1 MSNSYSISNGKLSRC
16 DVDAVAPGPGE
27 VTVEIQASSINY
39 RDLGIQAGFYP
50 SRQGVVPLSDG
61 AGTIVAVGEG
71 VLGLVPGQLV
81 ASCFYPF
88 WEAGPATARN
98 HSASLGCEM
107 DGLLR
112 HRATLPETAFI
123 ETPEHLTATQAATL
137 PCAAVTAWAALI
149 TRGALVPGEHVLVQG
164 TGGVAVF
171 AVQFAKAMGAKVT
184 VISSSD
190 EKLARIRD
198 LGADNT
204 VNYREH
210 PQWSDRVNDLLGG
223 ESIDLAIEL
232 GGAETLAQSL
242 NCIRVGGRVSVI
254 GVLSGNEA
262 QVVISD
268 ILRKWVSLNG
278 ITVSHREDFRAMSRF
293 MAAHL
298 ITPVIDHEV
307 AFDQAETAYGELGA
321 GQHFGKIVITHR

>member
-1 MSNSYSISNGKLSRC
+1 
-16 DVDAVAPGPGE
+16 
-27 VTVEIQASSINY
+27 
-39 RDLGIQAGFYP
+39 
-50 SRQGVVPLSDG
+50 
-61 AGTIVAVGEG
+61 
-71 VLGLVPGQLV
+71 
-81 ASCFYPF
+81 
-88 WEAGPATARN
+88 
-98 HSASLGCEM
+98 
-107 DGLLR
+107 
-112 HRATLPETAFI
+112 
-123 ETPEHLTATQAATL
+123 
-137 PCAAVTAWAALI
+137 
-149 TRGALVPGEHVLVQG
+149 VQG

-171 AVQFAKAMGAKVT
+171 AVQFAKAMGATVT

-223 ESIDLAIEL
+223 ESVDLAIEL

-278 ITVSHREDFRAMSRF
+278 ITVSHREDFRAMNRF
-293 MAAHL
+293 MATHH

-307 AFDQAETAYGELGA
+307 AFEQAETAYGELGA
-321 GQHFGKIVITHR
+321 GQHFGKIVISHQ